1 MVEAYLNSLLA
12 SKVLC
17 GSPCRSLSLLI
28 TPSAVHNG
36 GGDGLVPT
44 EEGSEHRGEWVFH

>member
-17 GSPCRSLSLLI
+17 GSPCLSLLLLI

-36 GGDGLVPT
+36 GGDGLVPA
-44 EEGSEHRGEWVFH
+44 EEGSEHRGKWVFH